1 MLLKFM
7 SVMPMLWVA
16 HQRPPVRHRLQQF
29 ERLHFSW
36 LDYPLVFRELA
47 PNAQNTGCLKKKILT
62 TCSATARNCPE
73 ASPLT
78 ATKRSS

>member
-7 SVMPMLWVA
+7 SAMPMLWVA
-16 HQRPPVRHRLQQF
+16 HQRPPVRHRLQQS

-47 PNAQNTGCLKKKILT
+47 PNAQNTGCLKKKNPDNLL
-62 TCSATARNCPE
+62 SNCKELP
-73 ASPLT
+73 
-78 ATKRSS
+78 RSKSFDSN